1 MLWKCCTQCARKFG
15 KLSSGHRTRKGQ
27 FSFQSQRKA
36 MPKNA
41 QTTAELHS
49 AQASKVMLKILQA
62 RIQQFMNCE
71 LPDVQAGFR
80 KGRWTRDQIANIL
93 WIIEKAR
100 ESQKNIYYCFSWL
113 ITVLHSFVSL
123 RLLITGTS
131 LVVQWLRVCSYSHLL
146 RNFPQVVLMHAVKGF
161 GLVHKAEIDVFLEL
175 SCFFNDPKDVGN
187 LISGSSAYSKSS
199 LNMWNF
205 MVYVLLKLDLEDFE
219 HYFASMWDE
228 CNCAVVFFFFFSIC
242 VW

>member
-1 MLWKCCTQCARKFG
+1 MKGLEQRGIQHRIETKVDSSPSFNWLKSWRSGKVKCIIPQVPVDLVVEVSG
-15 KLSSGHRTRKGQ
+15 KSLPLK
-27 FSFQSQRKA
+27 QS
-36 MPKNA
+36 
-41 QTTAELHS
+41 L
-49 AQASKVMLKILQA
+49 LQ
-62 RIQQFMNCE
+62 MYY
-71 LPDVQAGFR
+71 L
-80 KGRWTRDQIANIL
+80 
-93 WIIEKAR
+93 
-100 ESQKNIYYCFSWL
+100 YYCFSWL

-228 CNCAVVFFFFFSIC
+228 CNCAVVWYSLALALL
-242 VW
+242 